1 MAATRIHH
9 LNFVV
14 RDLDAACSR
23 FRLLLGLEEFERIDH
38 APRGSHIA
46 RARLGESWLV
56 LVCPYDP
63 DSVPGRHLAEH
74 GEGFFLLSVG
84 SDDFDRHLADLL
96 ARKAL
101 AAPAEVRSG
110 ILDWRIA
117 DLPTAGGAMLQLTD
131 DGRD

>member
-14 RDLDAACSR
+14 RDLDAACER
-23 FRLLLGLEEFERIDH
+23 FRVLLELQEFERIDH
-38 APRGSHIA
+38 APRGAHIA
-46 RARLGESWLV
+46 RAKLGESWLV

-84 SDDFDRHLADLL
+84 SDDFDGHLAEL
-96 ARKAL
+96 ADRGAL

-117 DLPTAGGAMLQLTD
+117 DLPSACGALLQLTD
-131 DGRD
+131 DG

>member
-14 RDLDAACSR
+14 RDLDAACER
-23 FRLLLGLEEFERIDH
+23 FQRLLGLEDFERVDH
-38 APRGSHIA
+38 APRGAHIA
-46 RARLGESWLV
+46 RAKLGESWLV

-84 SDDFDRHLADLL
+84 NDDFDGHLARL
-96 ARKAL
+96 ADDKIPD
-101 AAPAEVRSG
+101 APDAVRSG

-117 DLPTAGGAMLQLTD
+117 DLPGACGVLLQLTD
-131 DGRD
+131 DGRT